1 MIAAAITGP
10 AQVAVSAMLGPP
22 ASRSCSATAA
32 GKTAKTC
39 RCPLVVTAEAI
50 HPSAERDGPGD

>member
-1 MIAAAITGP
+1 
-10 AQVAVSAMLGPP
+10 MLGLP
-22 ASRSCSATAA
+22 ASRNCFATAA

-50 HPSAERDGPGD
+50 HPSAEIDGPGD